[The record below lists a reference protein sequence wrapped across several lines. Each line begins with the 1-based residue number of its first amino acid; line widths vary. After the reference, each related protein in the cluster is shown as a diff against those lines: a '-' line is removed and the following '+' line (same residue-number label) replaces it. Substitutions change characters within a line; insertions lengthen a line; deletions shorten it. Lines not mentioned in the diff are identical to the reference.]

1 MADGNNYFLLFLLGL
16 VFFAIGVY
24 VYRRE
29 KKKYNRLK
37 TEGTLIIATVTSV
50 LIQDNGYISEDST
63 TPSQKRTVYF
73 TYIVRGEEHK
83 NMVDGENYKEGDK
96 IELYVNEDKPSDFIL
111 VKSSNKIILLLFA
124 VVGFA
129 MMAISIYSAFQ
140 G

>member
-1 MADGNNYFLLFLLGL
+1 MPDGNNYFLLFLLGL
-16 VFFAIGVY
+16 AFFAIGLY

-37 TEGTLIIATVTSV
+37 NEGTLIIATVTSV
-50 LIQDNGYISEDST
+50 LVQDAGYVSSDST
-63 TPSQKRTVYF
+63 TASQSRTVYF

-83 NMVDGENYKEGDK
+83 NMVDGENYEEGDK

-111 VKSSNKIILLLFA
+111 VKSNHKIITLLFA

-129 MMAISIYSAFQ
+129 MMAIALYLAF
-140 G
+140 